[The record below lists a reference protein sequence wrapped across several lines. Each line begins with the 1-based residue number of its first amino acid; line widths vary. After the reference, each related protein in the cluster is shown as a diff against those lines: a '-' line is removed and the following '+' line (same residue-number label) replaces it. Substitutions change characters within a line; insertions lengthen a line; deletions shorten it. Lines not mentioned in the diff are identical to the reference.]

1 VPTFPRFLLL
11 SALLLCV
18 ALPWLNPISSGPSV
32 VVVSALVA
40 WWGAAALLAL
50 AGAGGVGRDAFFRA
64 LALGWALA
72 ALASALMG
80 LLQYF
85 DAVPASVRWIN
96 QGSAGQAFGN
106 LRQRNQFATLCSMG
120 LALMWWWVQHG
131 QALGAQAGRPWP
143 ALGLRQ
149 RVARLGALLGS
160 ALLASALLASG
171 SRTGLL
177 QLLLLCALA
186 WLWRGTQHRRGLWL
200 AAWMLLVYVLAAY
213 ALPLLAGVDGSVLE
227 RLRGQGEG
235 CFSRVYL
242 WRNVL
247 YLIAQKPLW
256 GWGAGELDFAHFMTL
271 YPAALAGPRFCD
283 ILDNA
288 HNLPLHLAV
297 EHGLPLALLACAA
310 LLAWLARAAPWR
322 EAQPPRQLAWA
333 VLALIGLHSLL
344 EYPLWYGPFQ
354 MAALLSMWVLWAFR
368 AGAPA
373 LGAAPAQSRPARVLL
388 LCGALA
394 LAPLCAVAHWSYWRM
409 GQLYLP
415 ADQRAPNYRNNTFSK
430 VQGTWLFAEHVRFAE
445 LSVTP
450 VEPDNAAHVLALAQ
464 DLLHFSPEPMVI
476 AKLMDAAVL
485 LGQTETLH
493 TYAPRFAAAF
503 AQDWV
508 RWCERNEGVD
518 VGQGAPGR
526 TLEIR

>member
-18 ALPWLNPISSGPSV
+18 ALPWLNPFSSGPSV

-50 AGAGGVGRDAFFRA
+50 AGAGGVGRDAFFRV

-131 QALGAQAGRPWP
+131 QAGGPGPAGA
-143 ALGLRQ
+143 LRQ
-149 RVARLGALLGS
+149 RLQGLAAW
-160 ALLASALLASG
+160 LASAVIACALLASG

-200 AAWMLLVYVLAAY
+200 AAWVLLVYALAAF
-213 ALPLLAGVDGSVLE
+213 ALPHWAGVEGSVLE
-227 RLRGQGEG
+227 RLRGQGDG
-235 CFSRVYL
+235 CYSRVYL

-247 YLIAQKPLW
+247 YLIAQKPW
-256 GWGAGELDFAHFMTL
+256 SGWGQGELDFAHFMTL
-271 YPAALAGPRFCD
+271 YPADLAGPRFCD

-297 EHGLPLALLACAA
+297 EHGLPLALLACVA
-310 LLAWLARAAPWR
+310 LLLWLARAAPWR

-354 MAALLSMWVLWAFR
+354 LAALLSMWVLWAFR
-368 AGAPA
+368 AGTPA
-373 LGAAPAQSRPARVLL
+373 LGAAPAQGRRAQVLL

-394 LAPLCAVAHWSYWRM
+394 LGPVCAVAHWSYWRM
-409 GQLYLP
+409 SQLYLP
-415 ADQRAPNYRNNTFSK
+415 TAERAPAYRSNTFSK

-450 VEPDNAAHVLALAQ
+450 LEPDNAAHVLALAQ
-464 DLLHFSPEPMVI
+464 GLLHFSPEPMVI
-476 AKLMDAAVL
+476 GKLMDAAVL
-485 LGQTETLH
+485 LGQTETLR

-503 AQDWV
+503 AKDWA
-508 RWCERNEGVD
+508 RWCERNEGVEVD
-518 VGQGAPGR
+518 QDAQSR
-526 TLEIR
+526 ALEIR